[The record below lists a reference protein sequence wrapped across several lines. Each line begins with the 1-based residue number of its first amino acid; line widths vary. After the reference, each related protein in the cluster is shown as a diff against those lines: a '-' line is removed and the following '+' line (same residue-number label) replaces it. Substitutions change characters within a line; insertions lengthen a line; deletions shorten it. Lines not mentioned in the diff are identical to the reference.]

1 MTHDDVLQHFGI
13 MGMHW
18 GKVRTK
24 SFYKAKKDKIKSKNE
39 KYGAKIAKLESKS
52 SKILSKVAK
61 RENKFKEQTV
71 NTFSDGMT
79 PHGIKKLRRAA
90 RKLKRLNKKYSGLTK
105 KAARYK
111 MKVEGNKKL
120 MRLMDKR
127 VRGIDETAIKIGK
140 RLVDAAIN

>member
-1 MTHDDVLQHFGI
+1 MTQDDVLQHFGI
-13 MGMHW
+13 LGMKW

-24 SFYKAKKDKIKSKNE
+24 SFYKAKKDKINSKNA
-39 KYGAKIAKLESKS
+39 KYGTKIAKLEVKS
-52 SKILSKVAK
+52 SKVLAKIGK

-79 PHGIKKLRRAA
+79 PNGIKKLKRAA
-90 RKLKRLNKKYSGLTK
+90 RKLKRLNKKYSRLTK

-127 VRGIDETAIKIGK
+127 VSEINATAIKIGK